1 MGTQVQGQI
10 KRIITRKAGS
20 GTAYTLQLM
29 DGKYYG
35 AGFKPPACSEGDTV
49 SFEYF
54 ENKAGYTQIVDGSI
68 KTVEGAPAAAP
79 QGQAAPNVGGQ
90 GKTGYWD
97 EKEKRDLRTQKAI
110 QYQASRNA
118 AIDVAK
124 MALEH
129 DCLSLGQKKADK
141 LDVLLAFIDE
151 TTDRFNQDV
160 SDITENGSRS
170 NQYDQNKQDN
180 EATDVGDFQ

>member
-1 MGTQVQGQI
+1 MGTQTQGQI
-10 KRIITRKAGS
+10 KRIITRKAGT

-35 AGFKPPACSEGDTV
+35 AGFKPPGCSEGDTV

-68 KTVEGAPAAAP
+68 QVQAGASAQPQPQAAP
-79 QGQAAPNVGGQ
+79 QTGGQ
-90 GKTGYWD
+90 SKTGYWD
-97 EKEKRDLRTQKAI
+97 EKEKRDLRTQRAI

-118 AIDVAK
+118 AIQVAE

-141 LDVLLAFIDE
+141 LDILLAFVDE
-151 TTDRFNQDV
+151 TTDRFNKDV
-160 SDITENGSRS
+160 TDFTETGSRS
-170 NQYDQNKQDN
+170 QQYDQNQQDN
-180 EATDVGDFQ
+180 EATEVGDFQ